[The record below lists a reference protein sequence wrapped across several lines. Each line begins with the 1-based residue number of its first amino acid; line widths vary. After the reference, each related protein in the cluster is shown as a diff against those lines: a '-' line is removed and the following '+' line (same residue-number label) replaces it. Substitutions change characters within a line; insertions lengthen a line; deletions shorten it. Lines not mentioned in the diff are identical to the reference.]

1 MPILWRAR
9 AALVNCK
16 QGRALTFDTY
26 DFLKN
31 SWPPLAIHYE
41 TRIWDASKRNSA
53 SNRSRGSRET
63 GGGDDSAL
71 PKYWQSL
78 LSLTESD
85 DTVWKVLS
93 LQAVERSLEHQPI
106 KHNISQSCEDSI
118 GVCLDWLHFSRKFH
132 AFGIAFWA
140 NSWNTTIMY
149 FSTIDIYCFSHWCWS
164 CNRIAWTEVNGF
176 DHAVLMFE
184 QKSLIVTT

>member
-1 MPILWRAR
+1 MIFWRTHDLHLQSITKPGFGMLEKETQLQIG
-9 AALVNCK
+9 AADQERLVEATITACFK
-16 QGRALTFDTY
+16 D
-26 DFLKN
+26 
-31 SWPPLAIHYE
+31 P
-41 TRIWDASKRNSA
+41 
-53 SNRSRGSRET
+53 
-63 GGGDDSAL
+63 AL

-106 KHNISQSCEDSI
+106 NHNISQSCEDSI

-132 AFGIAFWA
+132 AFGIALWA
-140 NSWNTTIMY
+140 NSWSTTIMY
-149 FSTIDIYCFSHWCWS
+149 FSTIDIYCFNHWGWS
-164 CNRIAWTEVNGF
+164 CNRIFWTEVNGF